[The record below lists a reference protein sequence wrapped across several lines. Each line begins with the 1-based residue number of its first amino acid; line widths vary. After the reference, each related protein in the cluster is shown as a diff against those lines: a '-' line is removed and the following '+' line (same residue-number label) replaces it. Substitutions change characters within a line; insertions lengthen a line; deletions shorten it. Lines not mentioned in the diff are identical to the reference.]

1 MKYLFVFFVS
11 LLTFAGIAS
20 AAPSWIYQTTILP
33 ISNTSFDLGTTTQ
46 AWRNFFIQQIC
57 LTGDTCRTTWPA
69 GGGGGTGSV
78 STSSQ
83 ETGGQI
89 AAWGTTNGFPAKL
102 YSVATSTLSAGTGL
116 TTTGTAGFIVGGS
129 SYTFKLADTAVTPA
143 AYTNANITVDQ
154 QGRITLAANGAA
166 AGAGAVATSSAETAG
181 QVPYWTT
188 TAGSPAKLGSIATST
203 LGFSGPFIGY
213 SSLGTLIGGSNS
225 TLTWTGLATT
235 SQPSSSNL
243 LVSNGLA
250 GVYGAA
256 TSSLTATGP
265 ITVSNA
271 PSIIG
276 ASGAVVACATCLT
289 ANQTITLSGVV
300 TGSGSTAITTA
311 YPNAAINTV
320 LANATNASAAP
331 TFVATSTFFGSG
343 TGGQTLTWNNG
354 SPQWV
359 ATTTFNSP
367 LTFASGAV
375 SCSTCNTTNATVS
388 SVAASVPAFLS
399 ISGSPITTSGTL
411 AITLSGTALPIA
423 NGGTGTTTAPVSQL
437 LYGGSGSVYQSVA
450 TTSETLGT
458 EFSFSGTLGARVGG
472 ASGTLTLA
480 TNGTPL
486 TKLAQI
492 AANSILGNNTGAT
505 ANVVAFATSSL
516 GIALSDTTGT
526 LNVNRGG
533 TGQATFS
540 SSQLLFGNGT
550 AALTSVAT
558 SAPSFTTGLSTTG
571 TAGAWVGGSSYVV
584 KLADTAVTPGS
595 YTNANI
601 TVDQQG
607 RLTLASSGASSGS
620 GTIATSSLETAGQI
634 PYWTTTSGFP
644 AKLGSIATTT
654 ITFSG
659 PFTGYS
665 TLGTLIGGSNSTVNW
680 TGLATSTQPSS
691 SNLLVSNGGAGVYG
705 VATSSAS
712 CGTGLSCSGFTVV
725 GTVSPSIALSAPVSI
740 ANGGTNSTSFGTT
753 NGIDAFDGTRLVNF
767 AGYTLT
773 SSLLTAVNAST
784 TALSTLNSIFVG
796 RTATTT
802 IAGDT
807 ATSTFAWD
815 VNVPTGHCF
824 QVNGTC
830 LAAGGGSGTVGSGV
844 LGQFPYYAGSGT
856 TLTATSSL
864 FIMTNGSL
872 GIGTT
877 TTFGLEK
884 LSVSGGGILNVEN
897 AVATSTSQTV
907 DLSLS
912 NQTLV
917 QMGTAAMTITLSK
930 PYVGQSNRVVVCN
943 PATTAGAITW
953 AASGGSIIWNG
964 NTSVAPTQTTGA
976 NLCDLYL
983 FTITQATSTTI
994 GSPIIFGSQVAN
1006 Y

>member
-1 MKYLFVFFVS
+1 MNKYLIVVLVTLIS
-11 LLTFAGIAS
+11 FAGIAH
-20 AAPSWIYQTTILP
+20 AAPPWIYQTTILP

-57 LTGDTCRTTWPA
+57 LTGDTCRTTWPT
-69 GGGGGTGSV
+69 GGSGGGTGSV
-78 STSSQ
+78 GTSSL
-83 ETGGQI
+83 EVGGQLG
-89 AAWGTTNGFPAKL
+89 AWGTTSGYPAKL
-102 YSVATSTLSAGTGL
+102 YSVATSTISAGTGL

-129 SYTFKLADTAVTPA
+129 SYTFKLADTAVTPG

-154 QGRITLAANGAA
+154 QGRITLASNGAA
-166 AGAGAVATSSAETAG
+166 AGQGALATSSGETAG

-188 TAGSPAKLGSIATST
+188 TAGSPAKLGSIGTTT
-203 LGFSGPFIGY
+203 LGFSGPFKGY

-225 TLTWTGLATT
+225 ILTWTGLATT
-235 SQPSSSNL
+235 SQPASSNL
-243 LVSNGLA
+243 LVSDGLA

-265 ITVSNA
+265 ITVSNG
-271 PSIIG
+271 PSIVG
-276 ASGAVVACATCLT
+276 ASGAVIACATCLT
-289 ANQTITLSGVV
+289 ANQSITLSGVV

-354 SPQWV
+354 SPQWA

-367 LTFASGAV
+367 LTYASGAV
-375 SCSTCNTTNATVS
+375 SCATCALTTRSLTVNGTTNQITSSAGAQDLSADRTWTLSLPNLVIFPGTASTTALSVLNSVSIGRAASTTISGDTASSTFAWDINVPSGHCYQVNGACIGTTNGTVT
-388 SVAASVPAFLS
+388 SVAASVPSFLS

-437 LYGGSGSVYQSVA
+437 LYGGSGSVYHSVA

-458 EFSFSGTLGARVGG
+458 EFSFSGTYGARVGG
-472 ASGTLTLA
+472 VSGTLTLA

-492 AANSILGNNTGAT
+492 AANSVLGNNTGAT
-505 ANVVAFATSSL
+505 ANVIAFATSSL
-516 GIALSDTTGT
+516 GIALGDTTGT

-540 SSQLLFGNGT
+540 SSQLLYGNGT

-558 SAPSFTTGLSTTG
+558 TAPSFTTGLSTTG

-607 RLTLASSGASSGS
+607 RLTVASSGASAGS
-620 GTIATSSLETAGQI
+620 GTIATSSLETAGNV

-680 TGLATSTQPSS
+680 TGLATTTQPSS
-691 SNLLVSNGGAGVYG
+691 SNLLVSNGTAGVYG
-705 VATSSAS
+705 VATSTLTCTGLVACTGTTVIGNSSSINLAAINANSILANQTGASAVPTAVATSSIFTWGPAFSVGSNLVQAIEHRSFTYATSSWAGTTTIPIEVGYGETWNSIQCFTDVGTLNVQVGYGSAS
-712 CGTGLSCSGFTVV
+712 
-725 GTVSPSIALSAPVSI
+725 
-740 ANGGTNSTSFGTT
+740 TT
-753 NGIDAFDGTRLVNF
+753 LF
-767 AGYTLT
+767 
-773 SSLLTAVNAST
+773 NAST
-784 TALSTLNSIFVG
+784 T
-796 RTATTT
+796 
-802 IAGDT
+802 
-807 ATSTFAWD
+807 
-815 VNVPTGHCF
+815 
-824 QVNGTC
+824 
-830 LAAGGGSGTVGSGV
+830 
-844 LGQFPYYAGSGT
+844 
-856 TLTATSSL
+856 
-864 FIMTNGSL
+864 
-872 GIGTT
+872 IGTIT
-877 TTFGLEK
+877 Y
-884 LSVSGGGILNVEN
+884 SSNNVMTAGN
-897 AVATSTSQTV
+897 KVKV
-907 DLSLS
+907 DL
-912 NQTLV
+912 
-917 QMGTAAMTITLSK
+917 GTPASSPSKITCTEK
-930 PYVGQSNRVVVCN
+930 DTN
-943 PATTAGAITW
+943 
-953 AASGGSIIWNG
+953 
-964 NTSVAPTQTTGA
+964 
-976 NLCDLYL
+976 
-983 FTITQATSTTI
+983 
-994 GSPIIFGSQVAN
+994 
-1006 Y
+1006 